1 MAKKQ
6 KTYLV
11 DGNPVDVSIED
22 SESFLKAYP
31 NAKEAESFLIKS
43 IYDVSGPE
51 IVDTVDVELNDI
63 AAFKKAYP
71 DAKPLY
77 DNASASEK
85 ELTSGVSRSGDTKT
99 EKKKTQQSTGKV
111 GAMDGFSMF
120 SQAKSLFGDIV
131 DYFTGDDEK
140 PAAGEKKDWTA
151 GVSRIGPKA
160 EKEQAPKQVTPKP
173 DVDLTNVI
181 ERQQQLAA
189 KKMSPDEYAE
199 QVKKESD
206 DAYVAYQKKVRDESA
221 DFYLANVDKYGDKF
235 GGLYLEY
242 LKEKSPDR
250 FNQIQKQIASGD
262 WDKGA
267 DPEKKA
273 KLEQLGKAINSPFL
287 GQAYEIYAEIVG
299 EKNLENT
306 AQLYKEAINWKST
319 AERNA
324 YDRITSSPVMKQA
337 QQLQRRQQQL
347 MQMSLDEGKTLPAS
361 MMASANEAA
370 SKLSETPDV
379 KEYAALAEKGAAN
392 GNKLA
397 GADWDRYQQLQ
408 QSPNVQNYNKAIQE
422 YENGKNTPVG
432 REFEKINQQMQAL
445 QQTPAFK
452 QALNALQIVDKNS
465 ADTKAQAEAWA
476 KKFPKQAYAE
486 AFKKSE
492 QQKVDAYYKR
502 MNPVLKAMADMGTTL
517 MRVPAAIGGEMA
529 AGVTRAAGGAGELL
543 GGGETESGTAIISE
557 LDNAA
562 NLIASVAEGLNNNLF
577 PQPTN
582 LQVAAYD
589 NYAPYNGFRV
599 YTNKRNEVID
609 IRDADGYSVP
619 EDVSAGVMNAW
630 QLEPKKPAKVNSLNK
645 HMILPRIVQTAADL
659 IVLSQVPVAG
669 GAVGLGHKASM
680 MTYGY
685 LSNYNTAYEEIKAA
699 DPFIS
704 ESGAHLYANAKGMMM
719 GGLLTVTPQSL
730 FPGKDGNV
738 IWKEI
743 GQEYTKILAGGSI
756 LTDISKKGITAK
768 WALGK
773 AMSKVIGKEG
783 LAMAGIGF
791 GMDLSDRALKL
802 ATNTIT
808 DRPTQETEYTFNQ
821 AVETG
826 LSMFVVGAIMA
837 GANKGFKGLQGDAL
851 YTGLKNYERTIGELE
866 QMANAGKISQQD
878 FTRVSGILSQ
888 LKPIYDNLA
897 DMGKYNDAYKSQLIG
912 LYAQKLQV
920 EEKIGRTSAIE
931 ALQKGPSPERDVLT
945 RQLQDID
952 SKIEQLAIVNNPDYV
967 VYTKAAEIG
976 LDPRTKE
983 IVDRYKKGQG
993 ITQEELDYLN
1003 SRVVTGKQYVIDPAS
1018 GKVMA
1023 IKEGV
1028 KTDTDLAKDVFLGVR
1043 VELPK
1048 YGIYEE
1054 GQASKRVT
1062 RDELLEML
1070 KDPEFL
1076 ADFVAGR
1083 KGLEIFND
1091 IEMEALVQRYVQPKQ
1106 PKQPTQE
1113 PQAQEPAKLTGR
1125 PKLLGVGGATVASSM
1140 GEPVKPVKG
1149 GPEGKIESTETG
1161 VYFTDNTGKSVQ
1173 LPVADKLNPVET
1185 LSELGYELVAPAE
1198 LPPPVPKT
1206 EVQLMPDNVSFS
1218 VGGEQLT
1225 WLKFNYGNNGELQT
1239 ADMVRQDGTKVKIK
1253 DRDVV
1258 YDMAVQL
1265 SNNSRTRLAVPNERA
1280 SADITEAVTPIKTGF
1295 DQGMRAIDTI
1305 FGDVD
1310 PVVESVLESIEM
1322 EMEVDADEHAAAE
1335 LWLEDAI
1342 RRTEKIDT
1350 QNAEEKARVIEWA
1363 KGLLGEIGTAKVAAK
1378 RPVQPEPVAEGAG
1391 GQPVVEGQPSA
1402 PAKQRVYEFPE
1413 IPSRAKALVK
1423 RLAGAK
1429 GEAEGER
1436 IISTIKQAYEAEQ
1449 EPKAELAKIGYAKQE
1464 YEKAITE
1471 VVEALKPTVR
1481 EVEVAPAK
1489 AEFMPSKT
1497 ELENLIE
1504 DGTAM
1509 QLVQSGQ
1516 VTPLEFMRQVDKA
1529 ELPLPTWF
1537 SKMEEGTAEEQGYM
1551 TEAEESELLD
1561 LINKATERTGVPEMK
1576 EPVAVEEAPKPAEL
1590 PEPVKVEQ
1598 EGQVE
1603 YKYTT
1608 EQTKLANEIKE
1619 LKTILNA
1626 GTFNGKKLTEKE
1638 KGFYDTRI
1646 KQLETKLEE
1655 SLAETKPV
1663 AETKPAEGG
1672 QPSEMT
1678 KADELYNMIVWQEID
1693 PKIAYMQLGLSPSD
1707 PEIIDTVLEMVKSGK
1722 LPSKKW
1728 PSELELDLT
1737 SSENAKKIVEIVQ
1750 NAPAI
1755 PTKATKVKRDATPL
1769 KKIESLKGIVGTD
1782 ITRPSLMG
1790 VYFDGDNGKLV
1801 ATDAHKLIIIP
1812 DPLVQGTLNRLI
1824 NPKNG
1829 EKIEDRAPNYYAV
1842 IPESSEYNI
1851 TVNLDDLIAQVN
1863 GLKKTSNFFDKKYNE
1878 ETKSIT
1884 EVRARIEYGDKLEK
1898 SISFNPSVALPLL
1911 KAMSAFGV
1919 TKVNI
1924 GINNPSSAIMFDGDN
1939 GVTGLLMPVSLTG
1952 EIDINQIS
1960 KPIIKNNGTAGNTIY
1975 TARDRASL
1983 PGKVREAFKGYKR
1996 GGGGGPIRYSSNAPR
2011 TNEAKVGQ
2019 SQGGE
2024 IDRAKLKD
2032 FVDYKGVND
2041 DGTIVRGLASG
2052 WGDIVYAL
2060 NQMPGN
2066 IEMYRDMAKGNRA
2079 ITQNVFRFKING
2091 VPFNPKTYLRTGR
2104 IEGKVSE
2111 DIAGPFKREAQEA
2124 GDVGFT
2130 PQEIIYRQEQF
2141 NFEDNPNTRKIE
2153 IKDEQPLMWRS
2164 SLEIQEQSIES
2175 TGKDLTKA
2183 LAESKM
2189 RRKLEKGEYVTKT
2202 SKVSLDKSW
2211 KVGSSRAVIK
2221 SPADV
2226 AYIMRGMEDLNK
2238 EHTAITMI
2246 DANGNKVV
2254 AHISVGKITSA
2265 DVDYNGIFDMLNA
2278 FGAKEFY
2285 FIHNHPSGLMK
2296 PSEDDI
2302 IITRAIQGIA
2312 QKSGAEFKGSV
2323 IVDWDKSVYSY
2334 IDNEGNV
2341 GPVGASYF
2349 DRPDTGAYEEIPMY
2363 NNWTDSLNESVPD
2376 VKFQSEEAY
2385 KMYASSMVSQ
2395 MRAGQAAK
2403 GGVILVNNNYRV
2415 VGHFFLNGNTDV
2427 ETITK
2432 AVATTN
2438 AAGIITY
2445 GTFDTPVIELDQNV
2459 LDAQVLD
2466 HVQVHS
2472 QNFAKYDI
2480 GRGPV
2485 EPVFPDSAVNIPRV
2499 RELSMPFND
2508 KSSKLEQSVQKAM
2521 TDGFVTFDEVMLN
2534 LYTDFYAGDAA
2545 KIRQN
2550 LQKIKDAYDEV
2561 SLLDEFIDSA
2571 ISSIDE
2577 VARFDLDRF
2586 LINVNRPQ
2594 KKENSL
2600 RQQYNDFASWFEH
2613 NYPQYKFYYSID
2625 IDPGTGQVYFRI
2637 GKEPVKMTNGN
2648 VLYYGDWLGN
2658 KKWQKDWV
2666 ETQKSEVFDRPPM
2679 VWVDKEITP
2688 VPYQHVAPNQY
2699 DIGADQEF
2707 AVNMILDRFMPKTP
2721 GKKPKRGFMLG
2732 DGMGIG
2738 KTRIALAS
2746 ANELIKAKGLPVL
2759 IITKGDNVVEQFQ
2772 REAAALSLSNVL
2784 YKSDPKNVNDSK
2796 IVIGTYEDLKRGKV
2810 GNADSYAAIV
2820 FDEAHMLKNKGT
2832 QRSMSAEEFLKKAE
2846 HVVFATGTPMD
2857 KPVQLLY
2864 FIQHLSGVDAETT
2877 LKEIGLEIV
2886 DGALKVRRDSKVKNF
2901 KQLFLNWRETMI
2913 REGGYLR
2920 REYPFYGTAGKVY
2933 IDLPESAV
2941 GMLEIIKKNNGRSG
2955 IMAANRYQEH
2965 LKIPYIYSETL
2976 KALEEGK
2983 QVVIFCVGVNDTKI
2997 YPEGKKP
3004 KDKMTE
3010 AYFIEVPQFAREFS
3024 RRLKDAGIPHAN
3036 IFGPDAAGKL
3046 EESRRFQRGEAK
3058 VAIATIASGGTGI
3071 DLDDQFGDAPREVI
3085 FATLPWSGNEFDQ
3098 AQFRVSRRNTKT
3110 PSRMRFLFAGNSWA
3124 DEHKEGL
3131 VNKKMETLRLIQ
3143 AGKDPDIIDMEN
3155 WREDAN
3161 GGLIDIVEDDFN
3173 ELDENVSAPEPNQY
3187 VQAFPEPTIETV
3199 TETPSDVKEKFESGD
3214 KETLQAVGMLPQPKG
3229 QDVEFVK
3236 VTPENQAEPETDGK
3250 VEPTTPLGSTKG
3262 QPTTIGGAKT
3272 KPTPQRRRA
3281 RWKSILFGPPKQKS
3295 LSTMVLEI
3303 FQELGIPT
3311 KGDYHMS
3318 PKYLGYY
3325 SHVTKDVT
3333 LKVSSDIFV
3342 AIHEAIHWADFSS
3355 LNGVTYKIIQSGN
3368 QPLIKELQEIHDKF
3382 YPGAKKTA
3390 PLSTK
3395 VAEGMTM
3402 YMQMKLYDP
3411 DIVLPYKLVA
3421 KEIFSPG
3428 GKYYGK
3434 IWDDIFDKFENLK
3447 NEIDAMSPIMQA
3459 GLRMADM
3466 NTPKSSDYTIGT
3478 WNALAK
3484 KMFKYYDESTPLAL
3498 YDEQAGV
3505 GFGTAMERME
3515 GGRLIQSVQNAYFF
3529 YRDRNRLA
3537 SSWIATDPS
3546 FVSGLLP
3553 STPMYYNTNGQW
3565 TAGKYRMEDII
3576 NNLANIQK
3584 SNPNLLVDDVW
3595 KRTRVYTEDV
3605 PDITGIYSG
3614 YLIMRRVF
3622 MDYQKRKDYET
3633 QIQTIIA
3640 NGMQFYQDIINET
3653 DPDIHEA
3660 MVADFNTKYVRP
3672 LRVAF
3677 ERWKRV
3683 NDIIGNE
3690 GGSYVQLNSD
3700 FSPDMLAW
3708 SSPAFRNLH
3717 SSIYNPNL
3725 GNIVTDANAT
3735 EVYQKYNQ
3743 VFKEADKIFDN
3754 INQTM
3759 LTMMV
3764 STGMLSP
3771 ARANE
3776 YKLDNTKYPGYASFQ
3791 RQISNTF
3798 FNDPELERIVGSDN
3812 VSKINSTKERKGSTA
3827 NIIDPVLS
3835 QAIMIHEVFRKG
3847 LKNLMWL
3854 RLANLTRIDEQLARG
3869 FMPIPTIHVPVPGKK
3884 GEILYMKPVIQGE
3897 IDIPGSVLVYAN
3909 GTGKYY
3915 QIADEG
3921 LLAFYNAFTDLD
3933 GGKIISGIVNSR
3945 IYKAGVGAATMF
3957 TLMTT
3962 GVYPYWA
3969 IQNLTVDQL
3978 SAWLNS
3984 RLGTIP
3990 FYTSAKNFIPSF
4002 GLAVGNM
4009 LGLQLQ
4015 SFSIFQQMFPGQK
4028 PVPRQLQYIT
4038 DFMSMGGSNQTMIAQ
4053 LLTDEQKATVKEL
4066 FEVEPKGVLPKLKFA
4081 LTKKLPKVIT
4091 WTVDFASLPT
4101 NISEII
4107 TRSSEFIE
4115 AQKRGYSL
4123 EASTRYAI
4131 ETMPFKKRGASKTAR
4146 WYFPLVSYMRSSF
4159 TVAGKTLEEFKNQ
4172 PTKFATVWASLVAS
4186 GALAFINFWEELT
4199 EGEKN
4204 IYLQADGTEL
4214 SQYFIIPARFMGGPE
4229 NTMYRFRVAE
4239 FLGSANAIGMLYG
4252 MSVVTSKPVEYKQMA
4267 KAAASNFPS
4276 LVNPYEWT
4284 FGDNTPASSAYR
4296 QVVRNFPQLGRPVW
4310 GLYSDKTT
4318 TGSGTRPITPRSLE
4332 YYPQEFQYRIG
4343 PKGTSTVAKDISDA
4357 FTGKLGLSPI
4367 QTEYLI
4373 TEFTGRTGRS
4383 VLDYIDEKEVKSAFV
4398 KSRKD
4403 YGLRGRW
4410 YEEFY
4415 RQQGENRDKFTVLS
4429 TLRDPKPASGTPE
4442 SKEYKDRVM
4451 NTAKEYALTEHMGEL
4466 LSTAYKVRDFGV
4478 ANDKDLPLYVYDKF
4492 DEAIKSFNDKESY
4505 NDRKDK
4511 MDEAYKFLKQAS
4523 REVGYKDIQFF
4534 STPKYS
4540 AELKGQNITKEMNK
4554 LFKR

>member
-1 MAKKQ
+1 MPEDKDNLYKLWETVGSDYELPDFETFKADMQDTTKRRKLYETVGADYDLPEYETFQ
-6 KTYLV
+6 K
-11 DGNPVDVSIED
+11 DMGFSAAQQP
-22 SESFLKAYP
+22 
-31 NAKEAESFLIKS
+31 KETGGVTSTE
-43 IYDVSGPE
+43 P
-51 IVDTVDVELNDI
+51 
-63 AAFKKAYP
+63 
-71 DAKPLY
+71 
-77 DNASASEK
+77 K
-85 ELTSGVSRSGDTKT
+85 ET
-99 EKKKTQQSTGKV
+99 EKKKTQQSTGKP

-337 QQLQRRQQQL
+337 QQLQRRQQEL
-347 MQMSLDEGKTLPAS
+347 LLTSEPAA
-361 MMASANEAA
+361 MMASANETANN
-370 SKLSETPDV
+370 LSQTPDV

-392 GNKLA
+392 GNKLE
-397 GADWDRYQQLQ
+397 GTDWNRYQQLQ
-408 QSPNVQNYNKAIQE
+408 QSVNVQNYTKAVQA
-422 YENGKNTPVG
+422 YQNLQSTAPGQQ
-432 REFEKINQQMQAL
+432 FEQINQQMQAL

-529 AGVTRAAGGAGELL
+529 AGVTRAAAGAGELL
-543 GGGETESGTAIISE
+543 GGGETESGTAIITD

-562 NLIASVAEGLNNNLF
+562 NLITSVAEGLNNNLF

-630 QLEPKKPAKVNSLNK
+630 QLEPKKPAKVDAVNT

-669 GAVGLGHKASM
+669 GAVGMGHKASM
-680 MTYGY
+680 ITYGY
-685 LSNYNTAYEEIKAA
+685 LSNYNTAYEEIKTA

-730 FPGKDGNV
+730 FPGKDGNIV
-738 IWKEI
+738 WKEI
-743 GQEYTKILAGGSI
+743 GQEYTKILAGGS
-756 LTDISKKGITAK
+756 TAK
-768 WALGK
+768 VALAK
-773 AMSKVIGKEG
+773 AMSKVMGKEG

-826 LSMFVVGAIMA
+826 VSMFVVGSIMA
-837 GANKGFKGLQGDAL
+837 GANKGFKGLRGDAL

-931 ALQKGPSPERDVLT
+931 ALQKGPSPERYVLT

-952 SKIEQLAIVNNPDYV
+952 SKIEQLAIVNNPDYF
-967 VYTKAAEIG
+967 VYTKAAYIG

-993 ITQEELDYLN
+993 ITQKELDYLN

-1070 KDPEFL
+1070 KDPDFL

-1173 LPVADKLNPVET
+1173 LPVANKLNPVET

-1322 EMEVDADEHAAAE
+1322 EMEVDADEHASAE

-1516 VTPLEFMRQVDKA
+1516 VTPLEFMRQLDKA

-1576 EPVAVEEAPKPAEL
+1576 EPVAVEEAQKPAEL
-1590 PEPVKVEQ
+1590 PEPVKVEK

-1663 AETKPAEGG
+1663 AETKPAEGK

-1728 PSELELDLT
+1728 PSVLELDLT
-1737 SSENAKKIVEIVQ
+1737 DTENAKKIVEIVQ

-1755 PTKATKVKRDATPL
+1755 PTRATKVKADAAPL
-1769 KKIESLKGIVGTD
+1769 KKIEALRSVVGTD
-1782 ITRPSLMG
+1782 ELRPTIMG

-1801 ATDAHKLIIIP
+1801 ATDAHKLIIVPESSI
-1812 DPLVQGTLNRLI
+1812 QGTENKLI
-1824 NPKNG
+1824 DPKNG
-1829 EKIEDRAPNYYAV
+1829 VKIEGRPPNYYAV

-1863 GLKKTSNFFDKKYNE
+1863 GLKKTSNFFNEKYNE
-1878 ETKSIT
+1878 KTKSID
-1884 EVRARIEYGDKLEK
+1884 EIRARIDYGDKLEK
-1898 SISFNPSVALPLL
+1898 SIFFNPSVALPLL

-1924 GINNPSSAIMFDGDN
+1924 GINTPSSAIMFDGDN
-1939 GVTGLLMPVSLTG
+1939 GVTGLVMPVMLAQG
-1952 EIDINQIS
+1952 EIEINQVS
-1960 KPIIKNNGTAGNTIY
+1960 KTIIKNNGTAGNTIY

-2011 TNEAKVGQ
+2011 TNEVKVGQ

-2024 IDRAKLKD
+2024 IDRASLKD
-2032 FVDYKGVND
+2032 FVDNKGVRD
-2041 DGTIVRGLASG
+2041 DGTIVRGLESG

-2111 DIAGPFKREAQEA
+2111 DIAGPYKREAQEA

-2164 SLEIQEQSIES
+2164 SLEIQEQSIEA

-2211 KVGSSRAVIK
+2211 KVGSNRAVIK

-2480 GRGPV
+2480 GKGPV

-2521 TDGFVTFDEVMLN
+2521 TDGFVTFDEVILN

-2625 IDPGTGQVYFRI
+2625 IDPSTGQVYFRI

-2679 VWVDKEITP
+2679 VWVDQEITP

-2772 REAAALSLSNVL
+2772 REAAALSLSNVI

-3036 IFGPDAAGKL
+3036 IFGPDASGKL

-3173 ELDENVSAPEPNQY
+3173 DIDENVSNPQPNQY
-3187 VQAFPEPTIETV
+3187 VQALPEPTIETV
-3199 TETPSDVKEKFESGD
+3199 TETPSEVKEKFESGD

-3229 QDVEFVK
+3229 QDVEYVK
-3236 VTPENQAEPETDGK
+3236 VTPANQAEPETDGT
-3250 VEPTTPLGSTKG
+3250 VAPTAPLGSTKG
-3262 QPTTIGGAKT
+3262 QATTIGGAST
-3272 KPTPQRRRA
+3272 QPTPQRRRA
-3281 RWKSILFGPPKQKS
+3281 RWQSILFGPPKQKS

-3303 FQELGIPT
+3303 LQELGVPT
-3311 KGDYHMS
+3311 KGEYHMS

-3325 SHVTKDVT
+3325 SHVTKDVS
-3333 LKVSSDIFV
+3333 LKVASDIFV
-3342 AIHEAIHWADFSS
+3342 AIHEAVHWADFSS
-3355 LNGVTYKIIQSGN
+3355 LNGVTYKILQSGDTA
-3368 QPLIKELQEIHDKF
+3368 IVKELKEIHDKF
-3382 YPGAKKTA
+3382 YPGAKDSA
-3390 PLSTK
+3390 PLRTK
-3395 VAEGMTM
+3395 IAEGITM

-3411 DIVLPYKLVA
+3411 DIIAPYKLVT

-3428 GKYYGK
+3428 GQYYGK
-3434 IWDDIFDKFENLK
+3434 IWDDIFDRFENLK
-3447 NEIDAMSPIMQA
+3447 NEIAAMSPIMQA
-3459 GLRMADM
+3459 SLRIADM
-3466 NTPKSSDYTIGT
+3466 NTPKSNDYTIGT

-3484 KMFKYYDESTPLAL
+3484 KMFKYYDESTPLSL
-3498 YDEQAGV
+3498 YDDVAGV

-3515 GGRLIQSVQNAYFF
+3515 GGRLIQSTQNAYFF

-3537 SSWIATDPS
+3537 SSWVASDPS
-3546 FVSGLLP
+3546 FVSSLLP
-3553 STPMYYNTNGQW
+3553 SNPMFYNTNGQW
-3565 TAGKYRMEDII
+3565 TAGKYRMEDVI
-3576 NNLANIQK
+3576 NDLKNIEKANP
-3584 SNPNLLVDDVW
+3584 SLFVDDIW

-3605 PDITGIYSG
+3605 PEITGIYSS

-3622 MDYQKRKDYET
+3622 MDYQKRKDFET
-3633 QIQTIIA
+3633 QIKLIIA
-3640 NGMQFYQDIINET
+3640 NGMQFYQDILNET
-3653 DPDIHEA
+3653 EPDIHDA
-3660 MVADFNTKYVRP
+3660 MVADFNSMYVRP
-3672 LRVAF
+3672 MKVAF

-3683 NDIIGNE
+3683 NNIIGNE
-3690 GGSYVQLNSD
+3690 GGSYVELNPD
-3700 FSPDMLAW
+3700 FSPTMLAW
-3708 SSPAFRNLH
+3708 SSPVYRNLH

-3743 VFKEADKIFDN
+3743 VFKEIDKIFDY

-3771 ARANE
+3771 SKANE

-3791 RQISNTF
+3791 RHISNTF

-3812 VSKINSTKERKGSTA
+3812 VSKINSTKERKGSMA
-3827 NIIDPVLS
+3827 NIVDPMLS

-3854 RLANLTRIDEQLARG
+3854 RLANLGRVDEQLARG
-3869 FMPIPTIHVPVPGKK
+3869 FMPIPTTHVPVPGKK

-3897 IDIPGSVLVYAN
+3897 IDIPGQVLVYAN

-3921 LLAFYNAFTDLD
+3921 LLAFYNAITSLD
-3933 GGKIISGIVNSR
+3933 GGQWYSGIVDSR
-3945 IYKAGVGAATMF
+3945 IYKAAVGAANMF

-3962 GVYPYWA
+3962 GVYPFWA
-3969 IQNLTVDQL
+3969 LQNLTVDQL
-3978 SAWLNS
+3978 SASMNS
-3984 RLGTIP
+3984 KLGTIP
-3990 FYTSAKNFIPSF
+3990 VYTSAKNFLPAF
-4002 GLAVGNM
+4002 GLAIGNTI
-4009 LGLQLQ
+4009 GNQLE
-4015 SFSIFQQMFPGQK
+4015 SFSIFQQMFPGQQPTPK
-4028 PVPRQLQYIT
+4028 QLQYIT
-4038 DFMSMGGSNQTMIAQ
+4038 DFMSLGGSSQTMIGQ
-4053 LLTDEQKATVKEL
+4053 LLSDEQKATVQDL
-4066 FEVEPKGVLPKLKFA
+4066 FEVAPKGLLPKIKFGI
-4081 LTKKLPKVIT
+4081 TQKLPKVIT
-4091 WTVDFASLPT
+4091 WTVDFTALPT

-4107 TRSSEFIE
+4107 TRFSEFAE
-4115 AQKRGYSL
+4115 AQKRGYSV
-4123 EASTRYAI
+4123 ETSMRYSI
-4131 ETMPFKKRGASKTAR
+4131 ETMPFKKRGASATAR
-4146 WYFPLVSYMRSSF
+4146 FYFPMVSYLRSSF
-4159 TVAGKTLEEFKNQ
+4159 TVAGKTLEEAMDQ
-4172 PTKFATVWASLVAS
+4172 PKKFATIWA
-4186 GALAFINFWEELT
+4186 ALAAASATAFANFWMELEES
-4199 EGEKN
+4199 EKN
-4204 IYLQADGTEL
+4204 YYLQADGTEL
-4214 SQYFIIPARFMGGPE
+4214 AQYFIIPARFMGGPE
-4229 NTMYRFRVAE
+4229 RTMYRFRIPE
-4239 FLGSANAIGMLYG
+4239 LMGSANAIGCMYAISL
-4252 MSVVTSKPVEYKQMA
+4252 STNKSPELRQMG
-4267 KAAASNFPS
+4267 KALATNIPS
-4276 LVNPYEWT
+4276 LANPYEWT
-4284 FGDNTPASSAYR
+4284 AGDTSIGSSALR
-4296 QVVRNFPQLGRPVW
+4296 QMVRLSPQIVRPMI
-4310 GLYSDKTT
+4310 GLYSGKTP
-4318 TGSGTRPITPRSLE
+4318 TGSGVRPITPRSLE
-4332 YYPQEFQYRIG
+4332 FYPGEFQYRIG
-4343 PKGTSTVAKDISDA
+4343 SRGTSTVAKDISNNI
-4357 FTGKLGLSPI
+4357 TSWLGLTPI
-4367 QTEYLI
+4367 QTEYLMG
-4373 TEFTGRTGRS
+4373 EYLGRTGRF
-4383 VLDYIDEKEVKSAFV
+4383 VLDYIDEKDFKSAFI
-4398 KSRKD
+4398 KKRED
-4403 YGLRGRW
+4403 YALRGRW

-4466 LSTAYKVRDFGV
+4466 LSTAYKVREH
-4478 ANDKDLPLYVYDKF
+4478 AAIYNTEIPIYVYDKF
-4492 DEAIKSFNDKESY
+4492 DAVIKSFNDKESY

-4523 REVGYKDIQFF
+4523 REVGYKDIRFF